1 MSGRS
6 FELEV
11 LNERLAVSR
20 LDVGAPI
27 PHWAT
32 EGRFFVV
39 SRTYEE
45 LSIVC
50 DQDVVPADVRAERDW
65 SCIQVRGPL
74 AFAEVGILAAL
85 ANILATANISIFA
98 ISTFDTDYLLVQ
110 RRDQERA
117 TASLRDAGHEV
128 VVRPT

>member
-1 MSGRS
+1 M
-6 FELEV
+6 
-11 LNERLAVSR
+11 
-20 LDVGAPI
+20 
-27 PHWAT
+27 
-32 EGRFFVV
+32 

-74 AFAEVGILAAL
+74 AFTEVGILAAL
-85 ANILATANISIFA
+85 ANILATSNISIFA

-110 RRDQERA
+110 RCDQERA
-117 TASLRDAGHEV
+117 TTSLRDAGHEV
-128 VVRPT
+128 VFRPT